1 MKRSPESFSV
11 AAMLALTGGF
21 LEAYTFLCRDGV
33 FANAQTGN
41 VALLAIS
48 LVNGEFLKA
57 VRYLIPILAFVA
69 GVSVAIWMCRR
80 PPKSAAFGWRHGA
93 VLLEILLVAAV
104 GCIPAGRVGNMIAN
118 VMVSFVCAVQAE
130 SFRTVLGTPFASI
143 MCTANL
149 RSATEYLHQFFAD
162 KEKTVLQKSL
172 QYFGIDGIFLCGAAL
187 GAVATKFCGTYAALC
202 GCLLLGLV
210 FWQLKKE

>member
-1 MKRSPESFSV
+1 
-11 AAMLALTGGF
+11 
-21 LEAYTFLCRDGV
+21 
-33 FANAQTGN
+33 
-41 VALLAIS
+41 
-48 LVNGEFLKA
+48 
-57 VRYLIPILAFVA
+57 
-69 GVSVAIWMCRR
+69 
-80 PPKSAAFGWRHGA
+80 
-93 VLLEILLVAAV
+93 
-104 GCIPAGRVGNMIAN
+104 
-118 VMVSFVCAVQAE
+118 
-130 SFRTVLGTPFASI
+130 

-202 GCLLLGLV
+202 CCLLLGLV